1 MRKLCLLVALCCV
14 ATATWAQLN
23 LPYTASQ
30 LRQMERL
37 SAEMDKAER
46 ESMLKTI
53 ELARK
58 NNWILGETRSDG
70 RVVRLR
76 GVNSIGEPLYDITD
90 NNSQSAN
97 ASRTNSVY
105 SGGSLG
111 LNLNGSS
118 TQMNGKLAIWDGGKV
133 LNTHTEFGGRVT
145 QLDNASTVD
154 NHATHTSGTL
164 IAGGINSLAKGMAWG
179 ANLKAYDFSS
189 DFAEMTTEAPN
200 LLISNHSY
208 GSFSGF
214 VLNSSRSTAIKW
226 EWWGNTNI
234 SQDEDYKFG
243 FYDNTASGWDKLMF
257 NAPYY
262 LIVKSAGNKRSETGP
277 AAGQYYFLGSSTRDS
292 SNVARSRN
300 DAYDTLPTY
309 SNSKNALIVGAVNA
323 MTAAPNASSAIQMS
337 SFSSWGPTDDG
348 RIKPDI
354 SGVGVGVLST
364 SSNGGY
370 ASLSGTSMSSP
381 HVAGSLFLLQ
391 ELYSQLND
399 KQFMRSAT
407 LKGLVI
413 HTAEEAGDAAGP
425 DYRFGWGFLNV
436 EKAAK
441 VIQNTDKNHLLLEKV
456 LAQGETFSQ
465 QVIASGNGPLV
476 ATIAWT
482 DPDSEATPVTG
493 VNLNNRTPKLIN
505 DLDIRI
511 SDGATTLLPW
521 VLDPEKPSQAAT
533 RGDNI
538 RDNVEQVL
546 IANAVAGKTYTITV
560 THKGNISRGPQN
572 YALIMSGIGGKAYCA
587 SAASSSADSKITKVV
602 FGTIS
607 NTAPAGCAAFTDFT
621 NLTAEVSVSQSISL
635 EVSLGTCGANADKI
649 AKVFIDWNGDEDFE
663 DANELVATTGIING
677 AGTFS
682 STIVVPAGVVVGT
695 SCRMRVVCVETNNA
709 TNVVACGAYTK
720 GETQEYRIAFVR
732 PTKDVMMVSLVSPE
746 DNFCTSSTQKNV
758 VMRLRNVGT
767 QTQTNI
773 PISVQIVENSTV
785 VATLN
790 GTYQGTLNPFDEDQA
805 TLTGTFN
812 AKPGVQ
818 YQFRLAT
825 NLAGDLDPSNN
836 QLTISRTVSPLNANP
851 VGSAVNCSNTLRLD
865 GSGNGTV
872 FWYDAPAGGNLIV
885 AGNKATIA
893 SRSVGS
899 MVYASLNEYA
909 GIIGKAQ
916 KTAFAKGGYGQFT
929 PAVRVTTQAPVNLES
944 ARLYIGSPG
953 KITFTVQRASDG
965 ALVSSVTINVKAT
978 RTPAAAGTQTDDP
991 TDPGEVYALNL
1002 AIPTPGDYQ
1011 IAISYQDGATIY
1023 RNNEIATSPYPLTLS
1038 GIMSITG
1045 TTATTTPDAFYYYF
1059 YDLKVGALG
1068 CPAGA
1073 RTPITVVNGQASIA
1087 SIGGDKTQSYCP
1099 NSSIVLSANTGGVS
1113 YQWQRNGQNITNA
1126 TQSTLSVNAIGT
1138 YRVTVTESGRCPF
1151 TSDTVRVSAK
1161 TPAMPVISRNDNVL
1175 SSNIGS
1181 NFQWRLN
1188 SQDISGATNAS
1199 FTALQSGSYT
1209 VRATVDGCT
1218 VESANLVFFI
1228 TAIDEPSPTRATIKL
1243 YPNPATE
1250 RLAIEYSPSDT
1261 PTNVEVTLLNVL
1273 GVPLLQKALIQQGK
1287 NFATEIELASVA
1299 IGTIFVKISDGKQ
1312 VFIKKIVKL

>member
-14 ATATWAQLN
+14 ATATWAQLK

-97 ASRTNSVY
+97 ASRTNSLY
-105 SGGSLG
+105 NGGSLG

-133 LNTHTEFGGRVT
+133 LNTHTEFGGRVN
-145 QLDNASTVD
+145 QLDNASAVD
-154 NHATHTSGTL
+154 NHATHTSGTM

-179 ANLKAYDFSS
+179 ANLKAYDFSN
-189 DFAEMTTEAPN
+189 DFTEMTNEASN

-214 VLNSSRSTAIKW
+214 VFNSSRSTAIKW

-309 SNSKNALIVGAVNA
+309 SNSKNALIVGAVSA
-323 MTAAPNASSAIQMS
+323 MAAAPNAPSAIQIS

-354 SGVGVGVLST
+354 CGVGVGVLST
-364 SSNGGY
+364 SSTGGY

-399 KQFMRSAT
+399 KQFMRSST

-413 HTAEEAGDAAGP
+413 HTAEEAGDAPGP

-441 VIQNTDKNHLLLEKV
+441 VIQNTDKDHLLLEKV

-482 DPDSEATPVTG
+482 DPDSEATTVSAA
-493 VNLNNRTPKLIN
+493 NLNNRTPKLIN
-505 DLDIRI
+505 DLDIKI
-511 SDGATTLLPW
+511 SDGNTTLLPW

-560 THKGNISRGPQN
+560 THKGNISKGPQN
-572 YALIMSGIGGKAYCA
+572 YALILSGVGGKAYCA
-587 SAASSSADSKITKVV
+587 SAASTNADSKITKVV

-607 NTAPAGCAAFTDFT
+607 NTAPAGCTTFTDYT
-621 NLTAEVSVSQSISL
+621 NLTAEISVSQAIPL

-663 DANELVATTGIING
+663 DANELVATTGIINTT
-677 AGTFS
+677 GTFS
-682 STIVVPAGVVVGT
+682 STVVVPAGVVVGT

-709 TNVVACGAYTK
+709 TNVVSCGTYAK

-746 DNFCTSSTQKNV
+746 DNFCANSTQKNV
-758 VMRLRNVGT
+758 VVRLRNVGT
-767 QTQTNI
+767 QAQANI
-773 PISVQIVENSTV
+773 PISVQIVENSVV

-790 GTYQGTLNPFDEDQA
+790 GTYQGTLNPFGEDQA
-805 TLTGTFN
+805 VLTGTFN
-812 AKPGVQ
+812 AKAGVS

-825 NLAGDLDPSNN
+825 NLSGDLDPSNN
-836 QLTISRTVSPLNANP
+836 LITVSRTVSPLNPNP
-851 VGSAVNCSNTLRLD
+851 VGSAVNCSNTLRLQ
-865 GSGNGTV
+865 GVGNGTV
-872 FWYDAPAGGNLIV
+872 FWYDSPTAGNLIA
-885 AGNKATIA
+885 AGNTTII
-893 SRSVGS
+893 SRPVGS
-899 MVYASLNEYA
+899 TLYAALNDYA
-909 GIIGKAQ
+909 GTIGKTQ
-916 KTAFAKGGYGQFT
+916 KTAFPKGGYGQFT
-929 PAVRVTTQAPVNLES
+929 PAVRVTTQAPINLES
-944 ARLYIGSPG
+944 ARLYIGNSG

-965 ALVSSVTINVKAT
+965 ALVSSVTISVKAT

-991 TDPGEVYALNL
+991 TDQGEVYALNL

-1059 YDLKVGALG
+1059 YDLKVGSLG

-1073 RTPITVVNGQASIA
+1073 RTPITVVNGQASLA

-1099 NSSIVLSANTGGVS
+1099 NGSIVLSANSGGVA
-1113 YQWQRNGQNITNA
+1113 YQWQRNGQNIANA
-1126 TQSTLSVNAIGT
+1126 TQSTFTVNTIGT
-1138 YRVTVTESGRCPF
+1138 YRVTVTESGRCSIL
-1151 TSDTVRVSAK
+1151 SDTVRVTAK
-1161 TPAMPVISRNDNVL
+1161 TPAIPVISRNDNVL
-1175 SSNIGS
+1175 STSNGS

-1188 SQDISGATNAS
+1188 NQDISGATNAS
-1199 FTALQSGSYT
+1199 FTAFQTGSYA
-1209 VRATVDGCT
+1209 VRAIVDGCT
-1218 VESANLVFFI
+1218 VESNSLVVVI
-1228 TAIDEPSPTRATIKL
+1228 TAIDEPSPVQPTVKL

-1250 RLAIEYSPSDT
+1250 RLVIEYSPSDT
-1261 PTNVEVTLLNVL
+1261 PSSVEVTLLNVL
-1273 GVPLLQKALIQQGK
+1273 GGALLQKTLTQQGK
-1287 NFATEIELASVA
+1287 IFTTEIELASVA
-1299 IGTIFVKISDGKQ
+1299 IGTIFVRVSDGKQ